1 MKKRNSVAHF
11 IPRTV
16 TMQEATETK
25 GGLDLQGAASLLM
38 AMMQAS
44 ADADGHNA
52 LMEQLASAM
61 GYKLVRETPQPR
73 QRSRSKKRPCRPL
86 CTAQTEP
93 GKNQWCGKTNAGRA
107 DPQPRGL

>member
-16 TMQEATETK
+16 TMQEATEAK

-44 ADADGHNA
+44 AADCMRGA
-52 LMEQLASAM
+52 
-61 GYKLVRETPQPR
+61 VR
-73 QRSRSKKRPCRPL
+73 SDK
-86 CTAQTEP
+86 
-93 GKNQWCGKTNAGRA
+93 G
-107 DPQPRGL
+107 

>member
-1 MKKRNSVAHF
+1 
-11 IPRTV
+11 
-16 TMQEATETK
+16 MQEATEAK

-44 ADADGHNA
+44 ADTDGHNA

-73 QRSRSKKRPCRPL
+73 QRSRSKKARAARY
-86 CTAQTEP
+86 AQP
-93 GKNQWCGKTNAGRA
+93 KLSLVKPMVWQNQRRQSRFAAARTLT
-107 DPQPRGL
+107 P

>member
-16 TMQEATETK
+16 TMQEATEAK

-44 ADADGHNA
+44 ADTDGHNA

-61 GYKLVRETPQPR
+61 GYKLVREKPMVWQNQRR
-73 QRSRSKKRPCRPL
+73 QSRSAAARTLTP
-86 CTAQTEP
+86 
-93 GKNQWCGKTNAGRA
+93 
-107 DPQPRGL
+107 

>member
-52 LMEQLASAM
+52 
-61 GYKLVRETPQPR
+61 
-73 QRSRSKKRPCRPL
+73 
-86 CTAQTEP
+86 
-93 GKNQWCGKTNAGRA
+93 
-107 DPQPRGL
+107 

>member
-16 TMQEATETK
+16 TMQEATEAK

-52 LMEQLASAM
+52 LMGDGLSA
-61 GYKLVRETPQPR
+61 GTP
-73 QRSRSKKRPCRPL
+73 
-86 CTAQTEP
+86 TTTGAEAEP
-93 GKNQWCGKTNAGRA
+93 Q
-107 DPQPRGL
+107 